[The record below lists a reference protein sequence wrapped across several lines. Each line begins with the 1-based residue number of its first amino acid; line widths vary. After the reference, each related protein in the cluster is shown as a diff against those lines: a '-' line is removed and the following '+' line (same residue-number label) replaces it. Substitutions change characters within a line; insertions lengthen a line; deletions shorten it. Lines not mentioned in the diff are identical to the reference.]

1 MVHTVKSL
9 LTTSKDTAKSAVIW
23 NMAANILNA
32 FQSVLLLIIMSRMIG
47 QVEAGIFSI
56 GNTTANLFQNIGR
69 YGNRGYQV
77 SDLSRDYNFR
87 EYHMSRVISCLVMM
101 ITAVAYVLYAA
112 STNNYSLTKTIIVL
126 GLCLNKLPDAY
137 EDVFYGEYQKI
148 DRLDIASKCYALRL
162 LLYIIVVTIVLLVT
176 RNLLI
181 SVVIS
186 TVINLAICAFFLI
199 LTKKFVSENNKS
211 DMKKV
216 WKLLFITLPLCVAS
230 FMSYY
235 LNAAPRNSIDRFM
248 TDEEQA
254 IYGYVAM
261 PVFVVNLAVNF
272 FAMPLYY
279 KISVLWDEGKY
290 KEYIKETVKQMFY
303 VVGITLVCIL
313 GAWLLGVPVLSI
325 VFGTDLAPYKTEL
338 MILMLASGF
347 LGMSNLI
354 LGFLTIMRCQNQ
366 TLVSYIAVAVIAFLL
381 SDRMVH
387 DMGMR
392 GACLIYLSI
401 MAILV
406 AVFFVLFIIK
416 MIRVMHG
423 ADNSSNNKMT

>member
-1 MVHTVKSL
+1 MIQKVKDL

-32 FQSVLLLIIMSRMIG
+32 FQSVLLLILMSRMVG
-47 QVEAGIFSI
+47 QAEAGIFSI
-56 GNTTANLFQNIGR
+56 GNTIANMFQNIGR
-69 YGNRGYQV
+69 YGIRSYQV
-77 SDLSRDYNFR
+77 SDIKKEYFFS
-87 EYHMSRVISCLVMM
+87 EYHMSRILSCLVMM
-101 ITAVAYVLYAA
+101 VTAIIYVLYAA
-112 STNNYSLTKTIIVL
+112 STNNYSVTKTIIVL
-126 GLCLNKLPDAY
+126 GLCVNKLPDAY
-137 EDVFYGEYQKI
+137 EDVYYGEYQKI

-162 LLYIIVVTIVLLVT
+162 FLYIVIVSISLIITKNLMVSVL
-176 RNLLI
+176 
-181 SVVIS
+181 IS

-199 LTKKFVSENNKS
+199 VTKEHVSENNKL
-211 DMKKV
+211 DMHKV
-216 WKLLFITLPLCVAS
+216 WKLLFITIPLCAAS
-230 FMSYY
+230 FVTYY
-235 LNAAPRNSIDRFM
+235 LNAAPRNSIDRYM

-261 PVFVVNLAVNF
+261 PIFVVQLVVNF
-272 FAMPLYY
+272 FATPLYY
-279 KISVLWDEGKY
+279 KISVLWDDDKY
-290 KEYIKETVKQMFY
+290 KEYVIETIKQVFY
-303 VVGITLVCIL
+303 VIGISLVCAL
-313 GAWLLGVPVLSI
+313 GAWLLGVPVLSF
-325 VFGTDLAPYKTEL
+325 VFGTDLTSYKTEL
-338 MILMLASGF
+338 MILMMASG
-347 LGMSNLI
+347 LMAMSNLI
-354 LGFLTIMRCQNQ
+354 HGFLTIMRYQNQ
-366 TLVSYIAVAVIAFLL
+366 ALFSYIAVAVVAFLL